1 MLAVAAAG
9 PKGGAA
15 VQLVFEELPSNL
27 KTSTLIETPPTNEN
41 PPELAE
47 AGADDP
53 VLAGVVSVFPHW
65 KVEEVPSWAAA
76 VCLREPAHPV
86 DPIFP
91 ARTAV
96 LAGVVS
102 VFPHWKI
109 EEVPSRA
116 AAALC
121 LSEAAHLVDPM
132 VTAQKRRLLD
142 PESATMSLAGPSD
155 RRQEGRQLRWR
166 WLPKCLLHSALYG
179 LLPQG
184 LRPVGAPSAA
194 RQGILGHEVGL
205 ARVQCDNPS
214 SRQRFWFGNK
224 R

>member
-1 MLAVAAAG
+1 MAAAG

-102 VFPHWKI
+102 VFPHWKV
-109 EEVPSRA
+109 EEVPSVA
-116 AAALC
+116 VC
-121 LSEAAHLVDPM
+121 LQAPTHPVDPM
-132 VTAQKRRLLD
+132 VPAGT
-142 PESATMSLAGPSD
+142 SVLAGVVSVFPYWKV
-155 RRQEGRQLRWR
+155 EATC
-166 WLPKCLLHSALYG
+166 P
-179 LLPQG
+179 
-184 LRPVGAPSAA
+184 
-194 RQGILGHEVGL
+194 
-205 ARVQCDNPS
+205 
-214 SRQRFWFGNK
+214 
-224 R
+224 